1 MQRHMVPVLAGVAV
15 FPLAAAGIAAYLFM
29 AGVTLV
35 AAAIFMLACGLMVAA
50 GALIVELARQN
61 AALEDQRML
70 QNELEADLSTT
81 ARQLIGLE
89 EKARQPADDSAPPRQ
104 GNGWRDE
111 VRRHRSAIT
120 APPTRAAAAPA
131 PPAEPPTGREE
142 LTLWLEP
149 VVELATG
156 NTSHYRAQ
164 IGLSSGDG
172 GTVAHDEVMQKAD
185 QGDLRASLDTRLVK
199 LVMPVLRRL
208 RQRNPA
214 LRIFVPVGRATLG
227 AKEDVLQILSLLRGD
242 GNLAG
247 GLVFDIAQ
255 KDLGHLDAT
264 GIENLARLGRSGA
277 MLCISNAGPGGLD
290 LSALRELGVNYISFP
305 ANAGTAAAW
314 TNIGRTVRDL
324 NIEIV
329 VAAIRSEQQAAT
341 ARRLGRYGHG
351 PHFAPPR
358 RVRPDAGTPAAQV
371 REASAA

>member
-1 MQRHMVPVLAGVAV
+1 MQRHMVQVLAGVAV
-15 FPLAAAGIAAYLFM
+15 FPLAAVGIAAYLFM

-50 GALIVELARQN
+50 GAFIVELSRQN

-70 QNELEADLSTT
+70 QNELEVGLSTT

-89 EKARQPADDSAPPRQ
+89 EKARPPIDDAAPPRH
-104 GNGWRDE
+104 GWRDE
-111 VRRHRSAIT
+111 VRRNRSAIT

-164 IGLSSGDG
+164 IGLTSGDG

-185 QGDLRASLDTRLVK
+185 QGDLRASLDTRLVR
-199 LVMPVLRRL
+199 LVIPVLRRL

-227 AKEDVLQILSLLRGD
+227 ARQDVSQILSLLRGD

-264 GIENLARLGRSGA
+264 GVENLARLGRSGA

-290 LSALRELGVNYISFP
+290 LSALRELGVNYLSFP

-341 ARRLGRYGHG
+341 AGRLGRYGHG

-358 RVRPDAGTPAAQV
+358 RVRPDAGTAAAPV
-371 REASAA
+371 REATAA